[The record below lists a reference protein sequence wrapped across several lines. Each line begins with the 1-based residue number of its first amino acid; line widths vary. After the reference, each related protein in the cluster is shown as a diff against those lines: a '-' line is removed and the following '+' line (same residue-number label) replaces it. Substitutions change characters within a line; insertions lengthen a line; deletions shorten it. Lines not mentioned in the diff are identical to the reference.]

1 MTARSHTWPDVLT
14 GLVRGEDMTPE
25 VTRWAMGEI
34 LAGNASPVQIAGFA
48 VALSAKGETVEEVA
62 GLADV
67 MLEFARPVHVET
79 RAVDVVGSGGDR
91 ANTVNVSTMS
101 AIVAAAGG
109 ARVVKHG
116 NRAASSMC
124 GTADCLEA
132 LGLVLDLAPEK
143 QQEVMDAEGIVFLF
157 APLYHGSL
165 RFAAAPR
172 RELGIATTFNYLG
185 PLSNPARPQAQAI
198 GIANARMAGLVAGV
212 LAQRGN
218 QGMVF
223 YGGDGLD
230 ELTTTTSSQVWL
242 INDGRVVATTLDPID
257 LGIPRATRDDLV
269 GGVPA
274 VNAAVVRDTF
284 AGRPGPVRDIVVL
297 NAAATMLAYDGPD
310 PDGDVTEQ
318 FRVYLQRAVETI
330 DSGRALSR
338 LESWVA
344 TTRRLA
350 EADSA

>member
-1 MTARSHTWPDVLT
+1 MTASSHTWPNVLT
-14 GLVRGEDMTPE
+14 SLVRGEDMTPE

-34 LAGNASPVQIAGFA
+34 LGGNASPVQIAGFA
-48 VALSAKGETVEEVA
+48 VALSAKGETVDEVA
-62 GLADV
+62 GLAEV
-67 MLEFARPVHVET
+67 MLEYARPVHVET

-91 ANTVNVSTMS
+91 ANTVNISTMS

-109 ARVVKHG
+109 AKVVKHG

-143 QQEVMDAEGIVFLF
+143 QQQVMDAEGIVFLF

-165 RFAAAPR
+165 KHAAAPR
-172 RELGIATTFNYLG
+172 RELGISTIFNYLG

-198 GIANARMAGLVAGV
+198 GIANEKMAGLIAGV
-212 LAQRGN
+212 LAKRGN

-230 ELTTTTSSQVWL
+230 ELTTTTSSRVWL
-242 INDGRVVATTLDPID
+242 ISSGRVVATELNPAA
-257 LGIPRATRDDLV
+257 LGIGRAEKSDLV
-269 GGVPA
+269 GGEPS
-274 VNAAVVRDTF
+274 VNAAIVRETF
-284 AGRPGPVRDIVVL
+284 SGKPGPIRDIVVL

-310 PDGDVTEQ
+310 PDADITEQ
-318 FRVYLQRAVETI
+318 FRGYVDRARETI
-330 DSGRALSR
+330 DSGKALAR
-338 LESWVA
+338 LDSWVA
-344 TTRRLA
+344 TTRNLA
-350 EADSA
+350 AN

>member
-1 MTARSHTWPDVLT
+1 MTATNHSWPDVLT

-25 VTRWAMGEI
+25 VTRWAMREI
-34 LAGNASPVQIAGFA
+34 LGGNATPVQIAGFA
-48 VALSAKGETVEEVA
+48 VALSAKGETVDEVA
-62 GLADV
+62 GLAEV
-67 MLEFARPVHVET
+67 MLEYARPVHVDT

-91 ANTVNVSTMS
+91 ANTVNISTMS

-109 ARVVKHG
+109 AKVVKHG

-143 QQEVMDAEGIVFLF
+143 QQRVMDAEGIVFLF

-165 RFAAAPR
+165 KYAAAPR
-172 RELGIATTFNYLG
+172 RELGIATIFNFLG

-198 GIANARMAGLVAGV
+198 GIANEEMAGLIAGV
-212 LAQRGN
+212 LAKRGN

-230 ELTTTTSSQVWL
+230 ELTTTTTSKVWL
-242 INDGRVVATTLDPID
+242 INHGRVVSTSLDPAD
-257 LGIPRATRDDLV
+257 LGIARADKSDLV
-269 GGVPA
+269 GGDPS
-274 VNAAVVRDTF
+274 VNATVVRETF

-297 NAAATMLAYDGPD
+297 NAAATLLAYDGPD
-310 PDGDVTEQ
+310 LDSDITEQ
-318 FRVYLQRAVETI
+318 FRVYVQRASETI
-330 DSGRALSR
+330 DAGRALAR
-338 LESWVA
+338 LDSWVA

-350 EADSA
+350 EEQVG